1 MEQPVIVVSGGD
13 DGGAG
18 GDATT
23 AFAAGAATVVA
34 AQASEDAHDA
44 QETAVQAA
52 QLADTARERA
62 TEASVTASTL
72 ESRLESL
79 EELVR
84 GLVGV
89 TAEVVDELI
98 EGDGGA
104 GPDTGE
110 PPVVVDAVHV
120 QAPASVVEDQA
131 AKPKPKRSFGA
142 RSWFGDRA

>member
-13 DGGAG
+13 DAGAG

-34 AQASEDAHDA
+34 AQASEDAQEA
-44 QETAVQAA
+44 QETAATAVSTADHARSEATQAN
-52 QLADTARERA
+52 
-62 TEASVTASTL
+62 VTASTL
-72 ESRLESL
+72 EGRLEAL
-79 EELVR
+79 EDLVR

-89 TAEVVDELI
+89 TAEVVEELI

-120 QAPASVVEDQA
+120 EAPASVVEDQA
-131 AKPKPKRSFGA
+131 AKKKSKRSFGA